1 MSKKL
6 SCARDG
12 HNVGFKGGLQT
23 SMMAFR
29 TEGDIVFGVEEERDR
44 EDEFILRVFRILK
57 TDCQLHTSL
66 YFGGFDKGIYV
77 IQ

>member
-12 HNVGFKGGLQT
+12 HNVGFKDGLQT
-23 SMMAFR
+23 SMTAFR
-29 TEGDIVFGVEEERDR
+29 IEGDIVSGVEEERDR

-57 TDCQLHTSL
+57 TESQLDTSL
-66 YFGGFDKGIYV
+66 HFGGFDKGIYV